1 MVSNSTAPWTAAS
14 WASLSF
20 TISWSLLRLMC
31 FESMMPSNHLSAP
44 CPPALNLSQHQVL
57 SQWAGSLHQVAKE
70 LELKLQHQSFQGILR
85 VDFPEDWLV
94 WSPCCPRAS
103 QQSSPAPHFKS
114 MNSSVLSLLYD
125 PTLIFVHHITLLFKN
140 AEFPSLCADLC
151 SYLNICLKILDLFFF
166 ILIMIFKNIQE
177 EWAHML
183 STQQWRF
190 TYITIWIKI

>member
-1 MVSNSTAPWTAAS
+1 
-14 WASLSF
+14 
-20 TISWSLLRLMC
+20 
-31 FESMMPSNHLSAP
+31 
-44 CPPALNLSQHQVL
+44 
-57 SQWAGSLHQVAKE
+57 
-70 LELKLQHQSFQGILR
+70 
-85 VDFPEDWLV
+85 
-94 WSPCCPRAS
+94 
-103 QQSSPAPHFKS
+103 

-183 STQQWRF
+183 STQQ
-190 TYITIWIKI
+190 